1 MAKKITKKEN
11 HKKQPKTEKIKKR
24 YFRTFYCSFCAS
36 FILFGLIAVLIFVYS
51 NDKRFFGFSRRHY
64 EKAEEYM
71 AAEDYEKAEKEY
83 LESLKK
89 IQEFEPMYDTVL
101 RQHGTCCSTKKVLE
115 DNIENCKAI
124 LAGTDDKVLAI
135 LMGKPCRRARAVDPA
150 TGGRLDG
157 REGNILYDPER
168 VRR

>member
-1 MAKKITKKEN
+1 MLSRSVTLRWIHAPGHTKGTMVPLVE
-11 HKKQPKTEKIKKR
+11 EE
-24 YFRTFYCSFCAS
+24 RT
-36 FILFGLIAVLIFVYS
+36 ILFGDACGVGVLLALPESSSV
-51 NDKRFFGFSRRHY
+51 
-64 EKAEEYM
+64 E
-71 AAEDYEKAEKEY
+71 EY